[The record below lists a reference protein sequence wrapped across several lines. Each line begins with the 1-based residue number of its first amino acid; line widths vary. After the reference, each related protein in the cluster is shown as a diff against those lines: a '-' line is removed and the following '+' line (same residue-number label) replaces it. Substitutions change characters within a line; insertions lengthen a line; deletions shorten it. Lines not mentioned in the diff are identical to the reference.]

1 MVVTLVVDQ
10 AVQLKLQVITKAVA
24 TPVVD
29 LVVAAAQVVAV
40 VPTLEVVRIPL
51 VVQVKELV
59 VLVMDKVQ
67 AKALV
72 KV

>member
-1 MVVTLVVDQ
+1 MVDQ
-10 AVQLKLQVITKAVA
+10 AAQLKLQVITKAVA
-24 TPVVD
+24 TPAVD
-29 LVVAAAQVVAV
+29 LVVLAAQVVAV
-40 VPTLEVVRIPL
+40 VPTPEVVRIPHL
-51 VVQVKELV
+51 VLVKELV

>member
-10 AVQLKLQVITKAVA
+10 AVPKLLTITKAVA
-24 TPVVD
+24 TPV
-29 LVVAAAQVVAV
+29 AAQVVAV
-40 VPTLEVVRIPL
+40 VPTPEVVQIPHL
-51 VVQVKELV
+51 VLVKEPV